1 LVGRRKEV
9 FKIVLKNAEYQAL
22 AEFRYQIRSFLN
34 LTEQAAR
41 AAGLE
46 PQHHQLLLAVKG
58 APPSRETTISYLA
71 ERLQLQHHSLVELLD
86 RLEARHLVRRV
97 RGNADRRIVLVRIT
111 PLGERLLRQLTLHH
125 RNLLR
130 SAGPALVRALESA
143 IAGAEQASVSSAPQA
158 NSPSAQRNAAAREKA
173 HGKRA
178 VRQL

>member
-1 LVGRRKEV
+1 M
-9 FKIVLKNAEYQAL
+9 LKNAEYQAL
-22 AEFRYQIRSFLN
+22 AEFRYQIRGFLN
-34 LTEQAAR
+34 LSEQAAR

-97 RGNADRRIVLVRIT
+97 RGSADRRVVLVRIT
-111 PLGERLLRQLTLHH
+111 PRGERLLRQLTLHH

-130 SAGPALVRALESA
+130 SAGPALVRALETA
-143 IAGAEQASVSSAPQA
+143 IAGAEPV
-158 NSPSAQRNAAAREKA
+158 SPSPAPRTKPPSTRPAAGPAAKTR
-173 HGKRA
+173 GKSA
-178 VRQL
+178 LRQL

>member
-1 LVGRRKEV
+1 M
-9 FKIVLKNAEYQAL
+9 KNTEYQAL
-22 AEFRYQIRSFLN
+22 SEFRYQIRSFLN
-34 LTEQAAR
+34 LSEQAAR

-58 APPSRETTISYLA
+58 APPTSETTISYLA

-97 RGNADRRIVLVRIT
+97 RGSADRRVVLVRIT

-130 SAGPALVRALESA
+130 SAGPALVRALEAA
-143 IAGAEQASVSSAPQA
+143 IATAEPGPASTAHRA
-158 NSPSAQRNAAAREKA
+158 KSPSAHRNAAAREKVR
-173 HGKRA
+173 GKRA
-178 VRQL
+178 LRQL